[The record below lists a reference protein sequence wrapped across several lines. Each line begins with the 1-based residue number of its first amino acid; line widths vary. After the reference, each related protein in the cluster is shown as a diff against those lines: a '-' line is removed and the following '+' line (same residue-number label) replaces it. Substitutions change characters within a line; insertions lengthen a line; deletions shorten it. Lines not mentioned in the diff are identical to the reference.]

1 MQFKKAVE
9 DYKKD
14 HPFPMLM
21 RRRRGGDRQRAAW
34 ACEIYRERRRRDSGD
49 FVMVGSILNPIP
61 RRIYTPDP
69 NRFFS
74 FL

>member
-21 RRRRGGDRQRAAW
+21 RRRRGGDRERQLGHVKFIEKEGG
-34 ACEIYRERRRRDSGD
+34 EIVETS
-49 FVMVGSILNPIP
+49 
-61 RRIYTPDP
+61 
-69 NRFFS
+69 
-74 FL
+74 